1 MKSIYQYL
9 YESINTSSHKHY
21 TKFPKSKEE
30 LKQMI
35 EAEISKNGYQC
46 SLNHIDVSR
55 ITDMSRLFYNS
66 NFNGD
71 ISGWDVS
78 SVEDMYCMFAQS
90 EFNGDI
96 SSWDVSNVTDMSYM
110 FAQSEFN
117 GDISSWD
124 VSNVKNMRYMFKDSV
139 LEKNPPKWYH

>member
-9 YESINTSSHKHY
+9 YESINTSSYKHY

-35 EAEISKNGYQC
+35 EAEISKDGYQC

-71 ISGWDVS
+71 ISDWDVS
-78 SVEDMYCMFAQS
+78 SVEDMYC
-90 EFNGDI
+90 
-96 SSWDVSNVTDMSYM
+96 M

>member
-1 MKSIYQYL
+1 
-9 YESINTSSHKHY
+9 
-21 TKFPKSKEE
+21 
-30 LKQMI
+30 MI

-96 SSWDVSNVTDMSYM
+96 SSWDVSNV
-110 FAQSEFN
+110 
-117 GDISSWD
+117 
-124 VSNVKNMRYMFKDSV
+124 KNMRYMFKGCNS
-139 LEKNPPKWYH
+139 LKNKPSWYKE

>member
-46 SLNHIDVSR
+46 SLNHIDVSK

-96 SSWDVSNVTDMSYM
+96 SSWDVSH
-110 FAQSEFN
+110 
-117 GDISSWD
+117 
-124 VSNVKNMRYMFKDSV
+124 VKNMRYMFKGSV

>member
-96 SSWDVSNVTDMSYM
+96 SSWDVSNV
-110 FAQSEFN
+110 
-117 GDISSWD
+117 
-124 VSNVKNMRYMFKDSV
+124 KNMRYMFKGSV
-139 LEKNPPKWYH
+139 LEKNPPKWYHE

>member
-35 EAEISKNGYQC
+35 EAEISKNEYQC

-78 SVEDMYCMFAQS
+78 SVEDMHCMFGQS
-90 EFNGDI
+90 KFNGDI
-96 SSWDVSNVTDMSYM
+96 SSWDVSH
-110 FAQSEFN
+110 
-117 GDISSWD
+117 
-124 VSNVKNMRYMFKDSV
+124 VKNMRYMFKDSV